1 MDSPRRSKEIAM
13 CHGFEWEMYYLARKR
28 EAERNRE
35 KARTEGGKPPTTT
48 AAPKPADAPVKE
60 RLPEPA

>member
-1 MDSPRRSKEIAM
+1 M
-13 CHGFEWEMYYLARKR
+13 CDGFEWEMYYLARKR

-35 KARTEGGKPPTTT
+35 KARSESGKPPTAT
-48 AAPKPADAPVKE
+48 APPKPADAPVTE

>member
-1 MDSPRRSKEIAM
+1 M
-13 CHGFEWEMYYLARKR
+13 CHGFEREMYYLACKR

-35 KARTEGGKPPTTT
+35 KARTDSGTPSTTT
-48 AAPKPADAPVKE
+48 APPKPAAAPVKE